1 MNMKLKKKIMASVFS
16 LAVVGTVFSGSLVK
30 AAKNN
35 NIGYSFYIG
44 AYERESYCSDVRTRS
59 TSNPK
64 NCWKVNLAYSGE
76 GKGKVTRFWLAKG
89 TSVVSDS
96 VNAKQGG
103 AVRYKYAFSSANKSN
118 VRLRAC
124 NNNYSASGYTVS
136 GYWDEETGVLTEK

>member
-1 MNMKLKKKIMASVFS
+1 MKFRKRGISALLS

-35 NIGYSFYIG
+35 NIGYSFYVK
-44 AYERESYCSDVRTRS
+44 AYENESYCTDVRTRS
-59 TSNPK
+59 TSKPK

-76 GKGKVTRFWLAKG
+76 GAGKVTRFWLAKG
-89 TSVVSDS
+89 TNTVSDS

-103 AVRYKYAFSSANKSN
+103 KVRYKYAFSSANKSN

-136 GYWDEETGVLTEK
+136 GYWDEETGVYTEQ

>member
-1 MNMKLKKKIMASVFS
+1 MIH
-16 LAVVGTVFSGSLVK
+16 
-30 AAKNN
+30 
-35 NIGYSFYIG
+35 Y
-44 AYERESYCSDVRTRS
+44 
-59 TSNPK
+59 
-64 NCWKVNLAYSGE
+64 
-76 GKGKVTRFWLAKG
+76 